1 MFIKW
6 TNNLLWAHIC
16 WKLVVSD
23 NFPQSCHKNVN
34 RYKCGHIVK
43 HPKCSPV
50 NIGGVLGLTITT
62 SNPGHKFHFSD
73 PFLFWIIVN
82 VKKCKN
88 VKKTKNNS
96 QQCFE
101 NVFLHLFSYYFLFRY
116 YNNFILCT
124 EHKVSTAKCFWPNP
138 LAEGFIT
145 GIHRQFFTNCTSDK
159 VHWEDPPDK
168 ILVPLIFIP
177 ILLTVAM
184 VGLVV
189 WCSKRS
195 DILV

>member
-1 MFIKW
+1 LVSLPPSSSPPAPPSPPPPS
-6 TNNLLWAHIC
+6 LL
-16 WKLVVSD
+16 LPPS
-23 NFPQSCHKNVN
+23 
-34 RYKCGHIVK
+34 
-43 HPKCSPV
+43 
-50 NIGGVLGLTITT
+50 
-62 SNPGHKFHFSD
+62 
-73 PFLFWIIVN
+73 LFD
-82 VKKCKN
+82 
-88 VKKTKNNS
+88 
-96 QQCFE
+96 
-101 NVFLHLFSYYFLFRY
+101 RY

-184 VGLVV
+184 VGL
-189 WCSKRS
+189 
-195 DILV
+195 

>member
-1 MFIKW
+1 
-6 TNNLLWAHIC
+6 
-16 WKLVVSD
+16 
-23 NFPQSCHKNVN
+23 
-34 RYKCGHIVK
+34 
-43 HPKCSPV
+43 
-50 NIGGVLGLTITT
+50 
-62 SNPGHKFHFSD
+62 
-73 PFLFWIIVN
+73 
-82 VKKCKN
+82 
-88 VKKTKNNS
+88 
-96 QQCFE
+96 
-101 NVFLHLFSYYFLFRY
+101 Y

-168 ILVPLIFIP
+168 ILVPLIFVP

-189 WCSKRS
+189 WYSKRS